1 MGSCVKFV
9 PKPIKLPNNANTI
22 SPTVLNCAALQ
33 IPQLIAHFPV
43 AEPETA
49 PVLHRGKLKLHRR
62 LVEVIWLCVISASGS
77 LLYYRASF
85 PPCRAPFRVSPAFPL
100 FLLPCSFYTPS
111 PPFYTAVFPPLSL
124 LETSP
129 VPSHT
134 YCSAFS
140 IVLSPFSRQIMTLNW
155 RSLR

>member
-111 PPFYTAVFPPLSL
+111 RPSIPLCSLHFLSLKHLQYPRIRTAVLSRSFCLLSL
-124 LETSP
+124 
-129 VPSHT
+129 
-134 YCSAFS
+134 AK
-140 IVLSPFSRQIMTLNW
+140 
-155 RSLR
+155 